1 MNVDCKRVRHCALR
15 LMVLALVGALGGPL
29 AAMTLSEVVAMAQD
43 QDMQYRAARRSL
55 DASLEKL
62 PQARAGL
69 LPTIN
74 LNAGQN
80 RQAGDAVFTDGVTIQ
95 REPVSWNWQLQL
107 TQPLLRVS
115 NWAAYRQSEAQVRQA
130 EVQMLQAEHELLL
143 RTAQLYF
150 DLALARESV
159 RVLDAQLGA
168 VKALWVSAQRSY
180 AVGSGT
186 VTDVQEAK
194 AKHAASLAQRVAAA
208 NEVDTKLA
216 ELERMLGQ
224 PVDLPALHM
233 ARSLPP
239 LENAQLRQ
247 LRKIAV
253 TDNLGVRSAEAALE
267 VAQREVEKTRGQH
280 LPTLDLVA
288 SRTVNYNSTSLS
300 SPSDLESR
308 VNASQLGVQLS
319 IPLYAGGATQS
330 RLREALALQDKA
342 AAELEG
348 ARRAALSQLSQAA
361 SGVINGSAQ
370 VDALEESVQASRS
383 ALEGNMIGLRVGTRV
398 NPDVLNAQQQLFTAM
413 RDLSKARIDTAL
425 QGLRLKAAAGTLQTS
440 DLNALESLMDPLPLE
455 TQP

>member
-288 SRTVNYNSTSLS
+288 SRRCHSIRAS
-300 SPSDLESR
+300 S
-308 VNASQLGVQLS
+308 V
-319 IPLYAGGATQS
+319 
-330 RLREALALQDKA
+330 
-342 AAELEG
+342 
-348 ARRAALSQLSQAA
+348 
-361 SGVINGSAQ
+361 
-370 VDALEESVQASRS
+370 
-383 ALEGNMIGLRVGTRV
+383 
-398 NPDVLNAQQQLFTAM
+398 
-413 RDLSKARIDTAL
+413 
-425 QGLRLKAAAGTLQTS
+425 
-440 DLNALESLMDPLPLE
+440 
-455 TQP
+455 